1 VTRNKFLARSAESP
15 YNLAM
20 ASVVETAPLVL
31 NVGVVLTAAA
41 TMGFAARKLGLP
53 SVIGYLAT
61 GLLVSPF
68 TPGFVADNNQ
78 LALLADIGVVL
89 LLFEV
94 GIELDLKRISRE
106 YRALLWGVPT
116 QMGIGMLIGTPIFL
130 WMGIPIFGAL
140 LLSLSIAMSSSVVIV
155 NITRSPRRTTDTQTE
170 EALLGWSLVQDIVG
184 VAAAAI
190 ILTLFG
196 SSNSSIFV
204 AVGGLVLFGAVAFVA
219 SRILPIVLRAVRWDK
234 DFFLIYSV
242 AFGLVLAS
250 LGTVVFDIPMALAGF
265 VAGLAINNSR
275 DSEEVRKAI
284 LPFRDL
290 FAVLFFVV
298 IGTLIQPSLFTNSWR
313 FALLILG
320 LMILLKTLP
329 TMGLARISRLKV
341 KPIRLGIGVS
351 QIGEFSFVLGSLA
364 YAEKIISVYQYTGLL
379 MAVVLSIMASTIL
392 VRRAPKRA

>member
-1 VTRNKFLARSAESP
+1 
-15 YNLAM
+15 M

-106 YRALLWGVPT
+106 YRALLRGVPT

-329 TMGLARISRLKV
+329 TMGLARISSLKV
-341 KPIRLGIGVS
+341 KPVRLGIGVS

-364 YAEKIISVYQYTGLL
+364 YAEKVISVYQYTGLL

>member
-1 VTRNKFLARSAESP
+1 
-15 YNLAM
+15 M
-20 ASVVETAPLVL
+20 ASIVETAPLVL

-53 SVIGYLAT
+53 SVIGYLVT
-61 GLLVSPF
+61 GLIVSPF
-68 TPGFVADNNQ
+68 TPGFVAENNQ

-116 QMGIGMLIGTPIFL
+116 QMGIGMLVGTPIFL
-130 WMGIPIFGAL
+130 WLGIPIYGAL

-155 NITRSPRRTTDTQTE
+155 NITRSPRRVTDTQTE
-170 EALLGWSLVQDIVG
+170 EALLGWSLIQDIVG

-196 SSNSSIFV
+196 SSNSSVFV

-242 AFGLVLAS
+242 SFGLVLAS

-290 FAVLFFVV
+290 FAILFFVV
-298 IGTLIQPSLFTNSWR
+298 IGTLIQPALLSNSWR

-320 LMILLKTLP
+320 LMILVKTLP
-329 TMGLARISRLKV
+329 TMGLARISSLKV
-341 KPIRLGIGVS
+341 KPMRLGIGVS

-364 YAEKIISVYQYTGLL
+364 YSQEAISVYQYTGLL

>member
-1 VTRNKFLARSAESP
+1 
-15 YNLAM
+15 M

-53 SVIGYLAT
+53 SVIGYLVT

-94 GIELDLKRISRE
+94 GIELDLKRISRQ
-106 YRALLWGVPT
+106 YRALLWGVPA

-290 FAVLFFVV
+290 FAVLFFVI

-329 TMGLARISRLKV
+329 TMGLARISSLKV
-341 KPIRLGIGVS
+341 KPVRLGIGVS

-364 YAEKIISVYQYTGLL
+364 YAEKVISVYQYTGLL